1 MSYPYIYPFV
11 AVVGQDD
18 VKEAIL
24 LALVNP
30 KIGGLLISGSK
41 ATAKSTLLRSAMALT
56 EQTLVELPLSATED
70 RVFGHIDLEKTLADG
85 KRIFLPG
92 LLAKADQQI

>member
-30 KIGGLLISGSK
+30 KIGGLLISGTK

-56 EQTLVELPLSATED
+56 EQALVMKSIFCGVTFWQRFCRFMKRRRTKSNAKDFPTRTRPTLC
-70 RVFGHIDLEKTLADG
+70 
-85 KRIFLPG
+85 
-92 LLAKADQQI
+92 

>member
-30 KIGGLLISGSK
+30 KIGCLLYTSD
-41 ATAKSTLLRSAMALT
+41 AADDST
-56 EQTLVELPLSATED
+56 EV
-70 RVFGHIDLEKTLADG
+70 
-85 KRIFLPG
+85 
-92 LLAKADQQI
+92 